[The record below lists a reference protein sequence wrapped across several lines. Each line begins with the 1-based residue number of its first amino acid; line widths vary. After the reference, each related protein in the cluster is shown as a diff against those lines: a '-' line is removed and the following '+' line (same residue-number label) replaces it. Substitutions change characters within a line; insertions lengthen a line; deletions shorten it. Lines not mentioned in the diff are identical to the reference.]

1 MFDSLNYEYGERF
14 VDGLL
19 HAINYMTECDKTY
32 NKQPDHAKLQS
43 EMLNQRKGLIKNGV
57 DWVLKNLEKF

>member
-1 MFDSLNYEYGERF
+1 MFDSLNDEYGERF

-32 NKQPDHAKLQS
+32 SKQPGHAKLQS
-43 EMLNQRKGLIKNGV
+43 EMLNQRKG
-57 DWVLKNLEKF
+57 